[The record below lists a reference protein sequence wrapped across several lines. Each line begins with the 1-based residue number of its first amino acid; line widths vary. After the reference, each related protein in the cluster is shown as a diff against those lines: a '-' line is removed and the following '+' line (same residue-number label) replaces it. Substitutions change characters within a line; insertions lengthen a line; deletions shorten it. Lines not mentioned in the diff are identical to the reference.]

1 MKSLIY
7 KGLLAAGVLAPAA
20 QAYSLFDAAPIV
32 GVPESYAVRYN
43 AYVNVGVDDNV
54 NSTAKDEESGG
65 FVRFGVGASYA
76 DYESVSKLSYRA
88 RIGAQV
94 YDKEA
99 HGTED
104 SAFTDILISARFTH
118 SLGRGRQYACS
129 LGFTYT
135 PEVDYTDSY
144 SRDRSYGERMN
155 WYLNNTYSHPIDE
168 RWSGYVSLAYSGD
181 VSFDDN
187 YDDRQY
193 LTVGA
198 GLNYKGSERTTY
210 GVSTRYRY
218 EFREVGMESE
228 SVYLN
233 ANVTHALS
241 PISSL
246 YLSLGTQYKI
256 VDGSGDFYP
265 DLSISYN
272 RSLAE
277 GMSATAYLTYSNEN
291 VMSCWRQDTDDF
303 RSVETLRAGVR
314 LNYAYTHR
322 VSFQCGAA
330 INRADYSE
338 AINGTEGYERVFW
351 SLNAGMRYKVTD
363 STALNLNYVYYS
375 GDTYGGKDDYQRNV
389 VSAGVDYTF

>member
-7 KGLLAAGVLAPAA
+7 KGMLAAGLLAPAV

-54 NSTAKDEESGG
+54 NSAPRDEESGG

-76 DYESVSKLSYRA
+76 DCESVTKLSYTA
-88 RIGAQV
+88 RVGAQV
-94 YDKEA
+94 YNKEA

-104 SAFTDILISARFTH
+104 SSFTDILISARLTH

-168 RWSGYVSLAYSGD
+168 RWSGFISLAYSGD

-187 YDDRQY
+187 FDDRQY
-193 LTVGA
+193 LTVGT
-198 GLNYKGSERTTY
+198 GLNYKASERTTY

-218 EFREVGMESE
+218 EFREIGMESE
-228 SVYLN
+228 SIYLN

-246 YLSLGTQYKI
+246 NLSLGTQYKI
-256 VDGSGDFYP
+256 VDGTGDLYP
-265 DLSISYN
+265 DVSFSYN
-272 RSLAE
+272 RALAE
-277 GMSATAYLTYSNEN
+277 GMSASAYLTYSNEN
-291 VMSCWRQDTDDF
+291 VMSSWKQNRDNY
-303 RSVETLRAGVR
+303 RSVETLRLGVR

-322 VSFQCGAA
+322 VSFHCGAA
-330 INRADYSE
+330 VNRSDYSE
-338 AINGTEGYERVFW
+338 AINGTEGYERLCW
-351 SLNAGMRYKVTD
+351 SANAGMRYKVTD
-363 STALNLNYVYYS
+363 STALNLNYTYYS
-375 GDTYGGKDDYQRNV
+375 GDTYGDEDYQRNV

>member
-7 KGLLAAGVLAPAA
+7 KGMLAAGILAPAV

-54 NSTAKDEESGG
+54 NSSPRDKKSGG

-76 DYESVSKLSYRA
+76 DCESVTKLSYTA
-88 RIGAQV
+88 RVGAQV

-104 SAFTDILISARFTH
+104 SSFTDILISAHLTH

-168 RWSGYVSLAYSGD
+168 RWSGYISLAYSGD

-187 YDDRQY
+187 FDDRQY
-193 LTVGA
+193 LTVGT
-198 GLNYKGSERTTY
+198 GLNYKASERTTY
-210 GVSTRYRY
+210 GVSARYRY

-228 SVYLN
+228 SIYLN

-246 YLSLGTQYKI
+246 SLSLGTQYKI
-256 VDGSGDFYP
+256 VDGTGDIYP
-265 DLSISYN
+265 DVSFSYN
-272 RSLAE
+272 RALAE

-291 VMSCWRQDTDDF
+291 VMSCWRQSRDDY
-303 RSVETLRAGVR
+303 RSVETLRFGVR

-322 VSFQCGAA
+322 VSFHCGAA
-330 INRADYSE
+330 VNQSDYSE
-338 AINGTEGYERVFW
+338 AINGSEGYERLYW
-351 SLNAGMRYKVTD
+351 SANAGMRYKVTD
-363 STALNLNYVYYS
+363 STALSLNYTYYS
-375 GDTYGGKDDYQRNV
+375 GDTYGEEDYQRNV